1 MHRAFQIQSTGL
13 STGLSTGRLA
23 HTCARMSPSDH
34 AVTTGPLPAT
44 YLEAARRAGLSCTCP
59 RCGSAPLF
67 RKWLKP
73 VERCAA
79 CGQDWSLQRADDF
92 PAYVSIFVTGHLLAI
107 LVPVMLLS
115 WQLST
120 TTTLIAV
127 VPIAVA
133 VMLGVLQPAKGA
145 IIAAQWWF
153 GLHGF
158 KRERP
163 PAPAAGE
170 AA

>member
-1 MHRAFQIQSTGL
+1 MSQSKT
-13 STGLSTGRLA
+13 A
-23 HTCARMSPSDH
+23 VAAR
-34 AVTTGPLPAT
+34 LPAT
-44 YLEAARRAGLSCTCP
+44 YLEAATRGGIACRCP
-59 RCGSAPLF
+59 RCGEGRLF

-92 PAYVSIFVTGHLLAI
+92 PAYVSILVTGHLLAL
-107 LVPVMLLS
+107 LVPLMLIE

-120 TTTLIAV
+120 GTTMAVTL
-127 VPIAVA
+127 PIAA
-133 VMLGVLQPAKGA
+133 AIMFGVLQPAKGA

-158 KRERP
+158 KQERLP
-163 PAPAAGE
+163 EAETGDAG
-170 AA
+170 